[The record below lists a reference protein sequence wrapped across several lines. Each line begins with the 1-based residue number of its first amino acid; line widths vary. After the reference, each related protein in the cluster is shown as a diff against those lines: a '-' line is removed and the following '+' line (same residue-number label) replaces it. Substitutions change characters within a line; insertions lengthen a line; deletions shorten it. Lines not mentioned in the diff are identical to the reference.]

1 MKIRILA
8 VVAAVLAAVL
18 WLASQRQSGKGGG
31 GEFVRSKDAA
41 SGGQSTK
48 PGRRRESDGGLV
60 GEGMPEA
67 RPPATPAMKEAE
79 RLLNA
84 ERHITSQW
92 QQVKLRRRHAP
103 AAVWESEVKAFRAKN
118 EDGLKMIAAA
128 GRPDPMEP
136 TVQEAAMAAEQ
147 ARNLDRLIAAAGEAF
162 GKWCE
167 EGNGSG
173 DRKEDFRRW
182 VIGTSDAGQF
192 LAEARVLSLQLHRD
206 GPELVILRQL
216 GN

>member
-1 MKIRILA
+1 ML
-8 VVAAVLAAVL
+8 VALVTTVI
-18 WLASQRQSGKGGG
+18 WFASQRHPPRGRGS
-31 GEFVRSKDAA
+31 EFVRSKDAA
-41 SGGQSTK
+41 SDGPSAKQGREPRPGGA
-48 PGRRRESDGGLV
+48 L
-60 GEGMPEA
+60 GEEVRQQA
-67 RPPATPAMKEAE
+67 RHPATPAMKEAE
-79 RLLNA
+79 RLLSA

-92 QQVKLRRRHAP
+92 EQVKLRRRHAP
-103 AAVWESEVKAFRAKN
+103 AAVWESEVAAFRA
-118 EDGLKMIAAA
+118 EHADGLRMLAAA
-128 GRPDPMEP
+128 GRPDPMQP
-136 TVQEAAMAAEQ
+136 SVQEAAMAAEQ
-147 ARNLDRLIAAAGEAF
+147 AKNLDRLIAAAGEAF